1 MRLSH
6 ERCVHLSHLFVN
18 ALEDEESVEF
28 LLDPNDI
35 RLRMLQILEAEL
47 LKEDEL
53 EEAIRRKIASQKREV
68 PEGSAVRDDSSETPS
83 NLATM
88 QSRRYSRQAT
98 SVSRSPASMF
108 GGRRSGTAGSLTGL
122 VARRKAESVVSTR
135 GGRRGRRAASSIVLF
150 SALAAGAWPCRRWRT
165 GTTR

>member
-1 MRLSH
+1 VRLSH

-53 EEAIRRKIASQKREV
+53 EETIRRKIASQKREV
-68 PEGSAVRDDSSETPS
+68 PEGSPEWDLLFRKYYDEEMKKVKRVRE
-83 NLATM
+83 
-88 QSRRYSRQAT
+88 
-98 SVSRSPASMF
+98 
-108 GGRRSGTAGSLTGL
+108 
-122 VARRKAESVVSTR
+122 
-135 GGRRGRRAASSIVLF
+135 
-150 SALAAGAWPCRRWRT
+150 
-165 GTTR
+165 

>member
-6 ERCVHLSHLFVN
+6 ERCVHLSHLFVH

-53 EEAIRRKIASQKREV
+53 EEAIRRKIASHKREV
-68 PEGSAVRDDSSETPS
+68 PEGSAEWD
-83 NLATM
+83 LLF
-88 QSRRYSRQAT
+88 RRYYDEEMKKVKR
-98 SVSRSPASMF
+98 VR
-108 GGRRSGTAGSLTGL
+108 
-122 VARRKAESVVSTR
+122 E
-135 GGRRGRRAASSIVLF
+135 
-150 SALAAGAWPCRRWRT
+150 
-165 GTTR
+165 